1 MKKKIGIFCFGL
13 CMVIFLGFY
22 VYTKN
27 KAENV
32 IVPQNTVY
40 LGRDEEKIK
49 KHLAGFPKNADE
61 IKEKEIFVVG
71 HVHSSGNEYWEGFVK
86 DVEDKKK
93 SSVDILR
100 FGHEGQPIIYY
111 LEYNGENFYMMT
123 DFSRIYSVSPYLVE
137 EYSYMNCFDIPIEE
151 SSNDLKEPVKE
162 VVLSDEDFTTYKEY
176 EKFLEA
182 YYATPDDDETKLEY
196 FKIYP
201 LSEEELLE
209 SVNEK

>member
-13 CMVIFLGFY
+13 CVVISLGFY

-32 IVPQNTVY
+32 IVPQNTIY

-49 KHLAGFPKNADE
+49 KHLSGFPENVEE

-100 FGHEGQPIIYY
+100 FGHEGQPIISY
-111 LEYNGENFYMMT
+111 LEYNGEDFYLLT
-123 DFSRIYSVSPYLVE
+123 DFSSIDSESPYVVE
-137 EYSYMNCFDIPIEE
+137 EYSYLNCFNVPEE
-151 SSNDLKEPVKE
+151 QFSNDLKEPVKE
-162 VVLSDEDFTTYKEY
+162 VVLSDENFATYEEY

-182 YYATPDDDETKLEY
+182 YYAAPDDDETKLEY